1 MDKKIK
7 PLLIIGGV
15 FIFSIFIKLKSGFS
29 FFGKENVLT
38 CFDCFLYARYSQELL
53 KNSFYSIDYI
63 RNVPDFSPVGNPPL
77 ISIIPSFLSKLSG
90 INLEIFF
97 ITLPPIFSVLFIIPL
112 YFWSRKFAPIHVFF
126 GGALLGIFNLIYFNR
141 TSPGRFDTDSLILF
155 FVFLI
160 ILLITQA
167 TQDIKRSYV
176 YIFLAGI
183 IFNLFM
189 WWYKKPIFSLFFV
202 VSIILGLYFAKD
214 NFKSLVL
221 KVLVFITVIG
231 PVFFVESVFKSFWHY
246 LKGYI
251 FKDVSQIIPVS
262 IFSTITELK
271 PVTLNEFVTYTT
283 DNFLTLL
290 MGLLGLI
297 ILFIKN
303 YRYMV
308 ISLPFI
314 LIGLTAFFAGNRFIM
329 YISPFIGMGL
339 GYIFYLTANYLSTR
353 LNILHSRKIVYI
365 ISALLVI
372 FFSFPPQRLYAE
384 SEPII
389 KNNLWVEMKKLD
401 EILEKN
407 SYIWTWWDYGYFL
420 QYLLNRGTY
429 VDNGNFNNIKLY
441 FFSHSLMIDDE
452 KKSRNLIA
460 FVTNNLYK
468 DYGKNIKNLTDTWN
482 LKDKAY
488 KYGADLSKPV
498 YVFLFGDIMQKTI
511 IHNLGV
517 FGTGIYDPN
526 VASVS
531 VFQRC
536 DLIKNIYNCGLFK
549 ARKNKGIINWSKK
562 SLQQNPPYKEVI
574 YIKRGKNGIVRVLYE
589 NKNYPHDRML
599 EIIETP
605 DGMYFLIGN
614 RKIKD
619 TILNRMFIFGENFA
633 YFKKIYDRFP
643 YIVVYKVV
651 K

>member
-283 DNFLTLL
+283 DNF
-290 MGLLGLI
+290 
-297 ILFIKN
+297 F
-303 YRYMV
+303 
-308 ISLPFI
+308 
-314 LIGLTAFFAGNRFIM
+314 
-329 YISPFIGMGL
+329 
-339 GYIFYLTANYLSTR
+339 TANYLSTR